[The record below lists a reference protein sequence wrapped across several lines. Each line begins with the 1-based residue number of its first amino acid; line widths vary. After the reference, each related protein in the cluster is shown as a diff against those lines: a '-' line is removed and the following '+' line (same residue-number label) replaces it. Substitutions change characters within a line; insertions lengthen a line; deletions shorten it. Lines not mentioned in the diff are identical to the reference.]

1 MTTKSISLE
10 DLRWR
15 EKKHFPLPPLASHLF
30 SNLKYNLT
38 IITEPESMIRML
50 PTSKLV
56 YVLQCRQRHITTAS
70 AKSMLGFTEHCQFT
84 IRELRHAY
92 FEAAKLH
99 HPDVIKQHPN
109 RIVFDFRDITNA
121 YEHLLTSSHIISHI
135 SEDEPIITHDE
146 EDEYRRAC
154 LDILGIP
161 AEIVEESKKN
171 PMFRQWLMGKT
182 DAAMHWKMFLS
193 KYGGLAEKL
202 RPRVQ
207 IGKGVGGGKVGG
219 VDGRRKRK
227 RR

>member
-1 MTTKSISLE
+1 MAG
-10 DLRWR
+10 
-15 EKKHFPLPPLASHLF
+15 EKAFPASSFSPLSLF
-30 SNLKYNLT
+30 SSLLPFLSPVSKSQQPTLQN
-38 IITEPESMIRML
+38 SMIRML

-56 YVLQCRQRHITTAS
+56 YVLQCRHRHITTAS

-109 RIVFDFRDITNA
+109 RNVFDFRDITNA
-121 YEHLLTSSHIISHI
+121 YEHLLTSSHISHI

-182 DAAMHWKMFLS
+182 DAAMHWKMFLT

>member
-1 MTTKSISLE
+1 MDITQLRPISTLSE
-10 DLRWR
+10 PTHHSKTMFRR
-15 EKKHFPLPPLASHLF
+15 IPI
-30 SNLKYNLT
+30 LT
-38 IITEPESMIRML
+38 NH
-50 PTSKLV
+50 
-56 YVLQCRQRHITTAS
+56 RHRFYHRIHRPITTAA
-70 AKSMLGFTEHCQFT
+70 AKSMLGIPPEYQYT

-99 HPDVIKQHPN
+99 HPDVLKRQQQQQERSDSN
-109 RIVFDFRDITNA
+109 NNNNETTFYDFRDITNA
-121 YEHLLTSSHIISHI
+121 YEHLLHSSNDPLQQSP
-135 SEDEPIITHDE
+135 SSEPIITHDE
-146 EDEYRRAC
+146 ETEYRTAC
-154 LDILGIP
+154 LEILGIP

-207 IGKGVGGGKVGG
+207 IVRGDGEEGVRR
-219 VDGRRKRK
+219 VDGRRKR

>member
-1 MTTKSISLE
+1 
-10 DLRWR
+10 
-15 EKKHFPLPPLASHLF
+15 
-30 SNLKYNLT
+30 
-38 IITEPESMIRML
+38 MIRIL
-50 PTSKLV
+50 STSRLA
-56 YVLQCRQRHITTAS
+56 YNPSNPLLQYYYRHITTAS

-99 HPDVIKQHPN
+99 HPDVVKQQQLDPNIK
-109 RIVFDFRDITNA
+109 VFDFRDITNA
-121 YEHLLTSSHIISHI
+121 YEHLLTSSHVILSNT
-135 SEDEPIITHDE
+135 SEPIITHDE
-146 EDEYRRAC
+146 EEEYRTAC

-207 IGKGVGGGKVGG
+207 LGMGEGVGKVRR
-219 VDGRRKRK
+219 VDGRRKR